1 MCVLQFSGWLSVKIP
16 FIACAKFPVSFACA
30 MDSKIRIP
38 SSIASVRQST
48 SKFKLF
54 SGLDGALIA
63 TMYEK
68 QKVFVCMRQR
78 ITNFYEQTT

>member
-1 MCVLQFSGWLSVKIP
+1 MHMCVLQFSGWLSVKIL
-16 FIACAKFPVSFACA
+16 FIAHAKFPVSFACA

-38 SSIASVRQST
+38 SSIASVRQSA

-54 SGLDGALIA
+54 SGLDDALIA

-68 QKVFVCMRQR
+68 RCLCACVS
-78 ITNFYEQTT
+78 

>member
-1 MCVLQFSGWLSVKIP
+1 
-16 FIACAKFPVSFACA
+16 

-38 SSIASVRQST
+38 SSIASVKQSA

-68 QKVFVCMRQR
+68 QKVFVCMRQL
-78 ITNFYEQTT
+78 ITNFYEQPEN